1 MGRYIIRRLL
11 WMIPVVLGVLLI
23 VFALSAIAPGDPVDY
38 IVGYDAPEEVREA
51 KREELGLNDPF
62 IIRYGRYVVGIF
74 TRGDFGTSYTTK
86 QPVLGEILSRFPN
99 TLKLTVFAV
108 LVALI
113 IGIPL
118 GVIAA
123 VKQYSAIDNATM
135 VFALFGV
142 SVPQFWFALMMML
155 IFAVKLEWLPAITAN
170 NGALGWVLP
179 VSMIGIANVGMIART
194 TRSSMLEVIRQD
206 YIRTARAKGQ
216 KESKVIFRHA
226 LRNSLIPVV
235 ATLGNTMASS
245 LGGSVVAESIFAV
258 NGVGLYMLNSIDNR
272 NWPSV
277 AGGLLFLA
285 IVFSFVMLFID
296 ILYTIIDPR
305 LKDEFNAR
313 NKMAANRRAAKRKA
327 REAARAAKAQEA

>member
-305 LKDEFNAR
+305 LKDEFNAK